1 MIKIL
6 TDKEAKLVLWK
17 NGAGTTKEL
26 YRLADP
32 DDNENFLL
40 RISMATV
47 TTSAPFSLFPGID
60 RILFLVSGKGMGLVF
75 KSGKQ
80 ILMDKLFEPIEFAGE
95 EEVSCR
101 LIQDECLD
109 FNVMVQRHKGKAEV
123 QICSGEEFKLLS
135 FQESDQVFYYQI
147 TTDKIILIKYLPLQ
161 SHA

>member
-26 YRLADP
+26 YRLVDP

-47 TTSAPFSLFPGID
+47 ATSAPFSTFPGID
-60 RILFLVSGKGMGLVF
+60 RILFLVSGNGMGLVF

-80 ILMDKLFEPIEFAGE
+80 MLMDKLFEPIEFPGE

-101 LIQDECLD
+101 LIQGECLD
-109 FNVMVQRHKGKAEV
+109 FNVMVQRHKGKAQV
-123 QICSGEEFKLLS
+123 QICSLDEYKALS
-135 FQESDQVFYYQI
+135 FLDSEHVFYYQI
-147 TTDKIILIKYLPLQ
+147 ATNKIILIKYLPLQ